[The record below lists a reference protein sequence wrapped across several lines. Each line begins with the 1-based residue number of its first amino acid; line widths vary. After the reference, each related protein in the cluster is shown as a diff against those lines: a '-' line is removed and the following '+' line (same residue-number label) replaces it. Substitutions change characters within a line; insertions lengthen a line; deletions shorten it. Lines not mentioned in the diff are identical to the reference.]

1 MNKSSNNILLLSVV
15 LILISF
21 SLIYHLKNKKTY
33 ELNLPKLQ
41 EIETIALK
49 EDTNGVVIT
58 SLDEIK
64 EILEIF
70 TNVSKITN
78 KESIQD
84 FPVNIDKKIQIDFY
98 LDEENSLTVF
108 LYQKNNKYYLEQPYN
123 GIYDISIDLYNLI
136 DNYV

>member
-21 SLIYHLKNKKTY
+21 SLIYHFKNKKTY
-33 ELNLPKLQ
+33 ELNLPKLE

>member
-21 SLIYHLKNKKTY
+21 SLICHFKNKQTY
-33 ELNLPKLQ
+33 ELNLPKLE

-64 EILEIF
+64 KILEIF

-84 FPVNIDKKIQIDFY
+84 FPVNVDKKIQIDFY
-98 LDEENSLTVF
+98 LDEESSLTVF